1 MATSFDIGSRGVG
14 DVETALLLLFF
25 FLTPVLSSH
34 GMKKITLCNTKSTK
48 NQAGMNLTPPPPI
61 IIIIKQK
68 LEAKGRIIQQILRG
82 NRRQDGRRDKRR

>member
-1 MATSFDIGSRGVG
+1 MQY
-14 DVETALLLLFF
+14 
-25 FLTPVLSSH
+25 
-34 GMKKITLCNTKSTK
+34 KKVQ
-48 NQAGMNLTPPPPI
+48 NQAGMNLTPPPPP